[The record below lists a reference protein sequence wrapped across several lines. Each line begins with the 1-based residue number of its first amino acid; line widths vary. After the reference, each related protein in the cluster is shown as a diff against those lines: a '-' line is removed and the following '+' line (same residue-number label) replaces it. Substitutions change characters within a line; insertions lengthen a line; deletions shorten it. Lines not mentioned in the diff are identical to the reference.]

1 MILYHFDGE
10 FRRTVRGRH
19 TYAQADTTVLA
30 ADPDHISIKRALHVD
45 VIIVNVLPSQN
56 SNGQH
61 SAKLRDKS

>member
-1 MILYHFDGE
+1 MGNSGALYAGA
-10 FRRTVRGRH
+10 T

-30 ADPDHISIKRALHVD
+30 ADPDHISIKRALRVD

-61 SAKLRDKS
+61 SSKLRDKS